1 MFIECNKSTSLTRWC
16 LFMATL
22 LALGCSSPSPAGQAQ
37 IGTIAWEKAKEQ
49 LDVFFGRPSPEN
61 AQNLLRSLPSGQ
73 IFKEVGDR
81 SGTMDLIDRNY
92 TILETEVLAGNR
104 FAAEALL
111 RLLRMS
117 DGAVAENILQTLGT
131 LVRVNP
137 QLFLKVLIRNRE
149 GHNTNSRMPVYGVG
163 PGYFENPS
171 ACRYEYE
178 MRIKSLE
185 SVGGAE
191 YLAVITEC
199 VAELKSMIFKL
210 SL

>member
-1 MFIECNKSTSLTRWC
+1 
-16 LFMATL
+16 MATL